1 MLGPGNKNSGR
12 SKDEKPIV
20 LPLIIALCT
29 LLSGCIIDDGYHP
42 HRHHHH
48 HHYHDDD

>member
-1 MLGPGNKNSGR
+1 MK
-12 SKDEKPIV
+12 KPMV

-29 LLSGCIIDDGYHP
+29 LLSGCIVDDGYH

-48 HHYHDDD
+48 HHDRDW

>member
-1 MLGPGNKNSGR
+1 MK
-12 SKDEKPIV
+12 KPIV

-42 HRHHHH
+42 HRHHHLITIMTMINPSGC
-48 HHYHDDD
+48 